1 MAQGTGGI
9 NNPVKKGNYS
19 VRREKIFN
27 VINPSSD
34 LLMEKGPLSKGAL
47 KAGNNPRAKAYENS
61 VIMWKYYSRDELS
74 NMANASIMDI
84 YHRLSS
90 FYVGVKNFIDEDL
103 DDNQNEVFTSGCDKY
118 IDHCNT
124 SNWLLNEK

>member
-1 MAQGTGGI
+1 
-9 NNPVKKGNYS
+9 
-19 VRREKIFN
+19 
-27 VINPSSD
+27 
-34 LLMEKGPLSKGAL
+34 MEKGPLPKGAL

-90 FYVGVKNFIDEDL
+90 FYVGVKDFIDEDL
-103 DDNQNEVFTSGCDKY
+103 DDNQNEVFSQGNSNFYEITSQFARRRKQQ
-118 IDHCNT
+118 
-124 SNWLLNEK
+124 LLFQ